1 MNQIFNQDISE
12 AELQEL
18 FASDEKCL
26 EFIAGLKWAEGF
38 TCRKCGN
45 TNACSGKSPYSKRC
59 TKCKSEESAT
69 AGTIFH
75 HCKFPV
81 HKAFFIA
88 YNVCKGK
95 EDVST
100 YEFSRKLALR
110 QMTCWNFKTKI
121 QTALKSME
129 TLSDNERVAIERML
143 GSEKERG
150 GEGVTEKRLGQGA

>member
-1 MNQIFNQDISE
+1 MGLIFNKDISDTAVE
-12 AELQEL
+12 EL
-18 FASDEKCL
+18 FVSDEKCL
-26 EFIAGLKWAEGF
+26 GFLADLKWAEGF

-45 TNACSGKSPYSKRC
+45 TNSCAGKTPHSRRC

-69 AGTIFH
+69 SGTIFH
-75 HCKFPV
+75 NCKFAI

-100 YEFSRKLALR
+100 YDFARRLALR

-121 QTALKSME
+121 QTALKSMD
-129 TLSDNERVAIERML
+129 TLTDNEKAGIEKML
-143 GSEKERG
+143 GS
-150 GEGVTEKRLGQGA
+150 

>member
-1 MNQIFNQDISE
+1 MCYNKKQMGLIFSKEIAESE
-12 AELQEL
+12 AEEL
-18 FASDEKCL
+18 FKSDEKCL
-26 EFIAGLKWAEGF
+26 EFLADLKWAEGF

-45 TNACSGKSPYSKRC
+45 TNFCVGKSPFSKRC

-69 AGTIFH
+69 SGTIFH
-75 HCKFPV
+75 NCKFPI

-100 YEFSRKLALR
+100 YEFARRLALR

-121 QTALKSME
+121 QSALKSMD
-129 TLSDNERVAIERML
+129 TLTDNEKVAIQKML
-143 GSEKERG
+143 GS
-150 GEGVTEKRLGQGA
+150 

>member
-1 MNQIFNQDISE
+1 MGAIFKKELSEKQIE
-12 AELQEL
+12 EL
-18 FASDEKCL
+18 FRSDEKCL
-26 EFIAGLKWAEGF
+26 QFLAEIKWEKGF

-45 TNACSGKSPYSKRC
+45 DNYCQGKTMHARRC

-75 HCKFPV
+75 NCKFPL
-81 HKAFFIA
+81 HKAFYIA

-100 YEFSRKLALR
+100 YEFARRLSLR

-121 QTALKSME
+121 FQAIQQME
-129 TLSDNERVAIERML
+129 SLTENERLSIQKIFR
-143 GSEKERG
+143 
-150 GEGVTEKRLGQGA
+150 QD